1 MRVERGKA
9 AAPGFADGRAFVYES
24 RALTVPRHAVAPSA
38 VATEQARFKAAL
50 TRAAERLERLEH
62 SAAAELGRA
71 DADIFAAHLAFLRH
85 PQFVERIHERIRTRL
100 ENAEQA
106 IDGSVEELARTLAQV
121 DDEYLRERVQDM
133 RDLGRWVLRELALD
147 GGAPL
152 TVLPPQTVLVARELL
167 PSDLPQADRAH
178 LVGIVTEEGGEVGHT
193 AILARS
199 LGVPYVTGIRDATE
213 HIAPGMRVL
222 VDGQTGEVWIDPE
235 QSALAPFARHKRD
248 YDQEGALALAEEDR
262 ESITLDGVRISLH
275 ANIGRAAEA
284 AEVARHRLDGVGLF
298 RTEYMFLDEREPPS
312 LERQRKIYRQA
323 AATLGDRPLVIRTLD
338 LGGDKR
344 PAFLV
349 PHFEANPKLGLRG
362 LRFSLT
368 EAADLF
374 RTQLRAIVQAA
385 ERSDVRVLFPMVL
398 GSHDLRQATDVLQQ
412 ICREEG
418 FFHPLKIGAM
428 VETPSAV
435 FTIAEILEAV
445 DFVSV
450 GTNDLTQFVLAADR
464 NALDLLEDYSAL
476 HPAMLRAMKEV
487 VGCAAAKGK
496 PVSVCGEA
504 AADPATA
511 CLLVGLGV
519 RVLSMSPAS
528 AARVRQS
535 LRRSRLSE
543 LERLALKALAMED
556 PSQIDRLVAGFSR
569 SPEGPADQDAFHH
582 ALD

>member
-1 MRVERGKA
+1 
-9 AAPGFADGRAFVYES
+9 
-24 RALTVPRHAVAPSA
+24 
-38 VATEQARFKAAL
+38 
-50 TRAAERLERLEH
+50 
-62 SAAAELGRA
+62 
-71 DADIFAAHLAFLRH
+71 
-85 PQFVERIHERIRTRL
+85 
-100 ENAEQA
+100 
-106 IDGSVEELARTLAQV
+106 
-121 DDEYLRERVQDM
+121 
-133 RDLGRWVLRELALD
+133 
-147 GGAPL
+147 
-152 TVLPPQTVLVARELL
+152 
-167 PSDLPQADRAH
+167 
-178 LVGIVTEEGGEVGHT
+178 
-193 AILARS
+193 
-199 LGVPYVTGIRDATE
+199 
-213 HIAPGMRVL
+213 
-222 VDGQTGEVWIDPE
+222 
-235 QSALAPFARHKRD
+235 
-248 YDQEGALALAEEDR
+248 
-262 ESITLDGVRISLH
+262 
-275 ANIGRAAEA
+275 
-284 AEVARHRLDGVGLF
+284 
-298 RTEYMFLDEREPPS
+298 
-312 LERQRKIYRQA
+312 
-323 AATLGDRPLVIRTLD
+323 
-338 LGGDKR
+338 
-344 PAFLV
+344 
-349 PHFEANPKLGLRG
+349 
-362 LRFSLT
+362 LT